1 MDKKELRSYY
11 KKERNKLR
19 SIDRKK
25 YSQAIAKQLM
35 SKWRLKDEIVS
46 IFLPIEHLS
55 EVDTQP
61 IIDQL
66 SGTNKLCAPVSDFNT
81 HQMKHVALTSNTIV
95 IQKNEWGIPE
105 PSEGRVFMPEEIK
118 VVFVP
123 LLISDIQGN
132 RLGYGKGFYD
142 RFLNQCTSEAL
153 FIGLNFFP
161 PIHSLPEVNEFDVPL
176 DYLVTPDKIF
186 KHGRS

>member
-11 KKERNKLR
+11 KKERNKLQPV
-19 SIDRKK
+19 DREKA
-25 YSQAIAKQLM
+25 SQSIAKQLF

-55 EVDTQP
+55 EVNTQP

-66 SGTNKLCAPVSDFNT
+66 SKKNKLCAPVSDFIT
-81 HQMKHVALTSNTIV
+81 HQMKHVELSSNTI
-95 IQKNEWGIPE
+95 IEKNEWGIPE
-105 PSEGRVFMPEEIK
+105 PLEGKTFLPEQITL
-118 VVFVP
+118 VFVP
-123 LLISDIQGN
+123 LLISDLQGN

-142 RFLNQCTSEAL
+142 RFLNQCTPGTL

-161 PIHSLPEVNEFDVPL
+161 PIPSLPEVNEFDVPL
-176 DYLVTPDKIF
+176 DYIVTPDKIF
-186 KHGRS
+186 KNGRS